1 MSQQTILALSPAG
14 PVADA
19 FTKSQ
24 AFISAIMGPVGSAK
38 TTHCIQKC
46 LWAALWQNPG
56 PDGVRRA
63 KVAVIRDTYPNLIAT
78 TLASW
83 WRWFPKELGRWSGEP
98 PFMHTISLGLH
109 RAGDVQLTMIF
120 VAIGDKRV
128 EDVLRGLEVTA
139 AWLNEADRLNPEVL
153 RFLQGRVGRY
163 PGSLEGGCAWSGIFM
178 DFNAPDVDN
187 WTYKLLVDRELP
199 EGMDAGDIEFFR
211 QPSGLSPQAENLTNL
226 PPRYYERQMIGNSPD
241 YIRRMIR
248 NEFGAVRN
256 GMPVYPEFQDNLH
269 VAASDLQPVKG
280 IPLRIAADAGLTPA
294 AVIGQR
300 MANGQLRVL
309 DELAVFL
316 EEDEELHGVG
326 PTRFGRALADLLDS
340 RYPGM
345 PVLLASCDPTAKD
358 GTDGSGNEAS
368 WMQIVSK
375 TSGVRFQAAPTNDP
389 TIRMEA
395 VRRPLLRLLEGGQPG
410 LLISPRCKI
419 LRRGFNSGYV
429 FRRTAMQ
436 GGDGR
441 YENKPVKNQYSHV
454 HDALQYFTCSAGE
467 AREVMGV
474 KAREGRVQ
482 VHADSDYDMYGDAA

>member
-1 MSQQTILALSPAG
+1 MSRSILALSPAG
-14 PVADA
+14 PVADS
-19 FTKSQ
+19 FTKSK

-46 LWAALWQNPG
+46 LWAAIWQNPG

-63 KVAVIRDTYPNLIAT
+63 KVVVIRDTYPNLIST

-83 WRWFPKELGRWSGEP
+83 FRWFPKHIGKWSGEP
-98 PFMHTISLGLH
+98 PMTHTISMQLH
-109 RAGDVQLTMIF
+109 RPSDVELTMIF
-120 VAIGDKRV
+120 IAIGDRRV

-139 AWLNEADRLNPEVL
+139 AWLNEADRLVPDVL

-163 PGSLEGGCAWSGIFM
+163 PGTLEGGCAWSGILM

-187 WTYKLLVDRELP
+187 WTYKLLVDRDFP
-199 EGMDAGDIEFFR
+199 DGMGADDVEFYR
-211 QPSGLSPQAENLTNL
+211 QPSGLSPKAENIHNL
-226 PPRYYERQMIGNSPD
+226 PARYYERQQIGNTPD

-256 GMPVYPEFQDNLH
+256 GMPVYPEFQDNFH
-269 VAASDLQPVKG
+269 VADRDMLPVKG
-280 IPLRIAADAGLTPA
+280 IPLYITADAGLTPA
-294 AVIGQR
+294 AVVGQR
-300 MANGQLRVL
+300 LPNGQIRIL

-316 EEDEELHGVG
+316 EEDEELNGVG
-326 PTRFGRALADLLDS
+326 PTRFGRAVAATLESRFPGFDLVYG
-340 RYPGM
+340 R
-345 PVLLASCDPTAKD
+345 CDPSAEY
-358 GTDGSGNEAS
+358 GTDGSGNEQS

-375 TSGVRFQAAPTNDP
+375 TSGVLFRPAPTNDP
-389 TIRMEA
+389 TIRLEA
-395 VRRPLLRLLEGGQPG
+395 VRRPLLRMIEGGQPG

-429 FRRTAMQ
+429 YRRTSMQ

-454 HDALQYFTCSAGE
+454 HDALQYLCCSMGE
-467 AREVMGV
+467 AREVMGS
-474 KAREGRVQ
+474 KQNSGRRQ
-482 VHADSDYDMYGDAA
+482 MTADGDYDIYGDAA